1 MQKLLEDPPRKK
13 NAIFQMRTLWKLK
26 RTEEQNYRRMTPPRR
41 FKIQSHLLA
50 MERNKKENYKRTTP
64 FRRSPK
70 YQTIF
75 LGLCYSCNN
84 FGHKAI
90 NFKAYEKNIDN
101 YEGHS
106 RINHLKNPHD
116 VFNINYNNFGSLND
130 EVESYK

>member
-1 MQKLLEDPPRKK
+1 
-13 NAIFQMRTLWKLK
+13 
-26 RTEEQNYRRMTPPRR
+26 
-41 FKIQSHLLA
+41 

-64 FRRSPK
+64 FRRSLR

-90 NFKAYEKNIDN
+90 NCKAYAKNRDN

-106 RINHLKNPHD
+106 RINHLRKSHD
-116 VFNINYNNFGSLND
+116 VFNKNYNSFGSLND
-130 EVESYK
+130 EVECYK

>member
-1 MQKLLEDPPRKK
+1 
-13 NAIFQMRTLWKLK
+13 
-26 RTEEQNYRRMTPPRR
+26 
-41 FKIQSHLLA
+41 

-64 FRRSPK
+64 FRRSLR

-84 FGHKAI
+84 FGHKDI
-90 NFKAYEKNIDN
+90 NCKAYAKNRDN

-106 RINHLKNPHD
+106 RINHLKKPHD

-130 EVESYK
+130 EVECYK